1 MAQFELLTWIADG
14 CAEGVYE
21 GTSHRVSARALHN
34 RGLVLVE
41 GQGKNW
47 AATITPKGTKLLEEH
62 AARIEAARE
71 RQLREE
77 VARAESERKRQERRK
92 HAVEMLE
99 AVVAAGGRLELG
111 PDVESHRVAEIA
123 DLLARERLLPPE
135 QRLAQEPTLMDPVL
149 GVTVYLEPD
158 FAALTSPRAIEVPQQ
173 IRDPHPAVDVFR
185 DKRAYVSKPQIAR
198 AARIL
203 QALVSAALEMGWK
216 VPAKAASTYTGRE
229 EAGADL
235 SLKLPSQEIV
245 VTVRELDERGR
256 GGRAF
261 TSDTDYYTREQ
272 RTRANRNFVGS
283 GRLELTL
290 TKAWEQQPI
299 LTLRDTR
306 EHTLDEQLPT
316 LIRTLEIAE
325 KEAEWKRKEEARRSK
340 IRELRWEQ
348 VKKAAFVE
356 LAYERNAEQLRDQL
370 TQRDAAAA
378 MRDYA
383 DEIVA
388 RAARLEPSDAQAAH
402 EWADWIRRHA
412 ERTDPIYGPLAVL
425 RVESCGHEEL
435 QPHMNGWSTHG
446 PFRR

>member
-41 GQGKNW
+41 GQGKTW
-47 AATITPKGTKLLEEH
+47 SATITPKGTKLLEEH
-62 AARIEAARE
+62 AARVEAERE
-71 RQLREE
+71 RRRREE
-77 VARAESERKRQERRK
+77 DARAESERKRQERRK
-92 HAVEMLE
+92 RAVKMLE
-99 AVVAAGGRLELG
+99 AVVEAGGRLELG
-111 PDVESHRVAEIA
+111 ADIEPHRVTEIA
-123 DLLARERLLPPE
+123 DLLARGGLLPVG
-135 QRLAQEPTLMDPVL
+135 QRLAQEPTLMDPAL

-158 FAALTSPRAIEVPQQ
+158 FATLTSPRTIAVPQQ
-173 IRDPHPAVDVFR
+173 IRDPHPAVDAFR
-185 DKRAYVSKPQIAR
+185 DKRAYVTKPQITR

-216 VPAKAASTYTGRE
+216 VQAKAASVYTGRG

-235 SLKLPSQEIV
+235 SLRLPSREVV

-256 GGRAF
+256 GGLAF

-299 LTLRDTR
+299 LTLRDTK
-306 EHTLDEQLPT
+306 EHTLEEQLPT

-325 KEAEWKRKEEARRSK
+325 KEAEWARKEEARRSK
-340 IRELRWEQ
+340 IREIRWEQ

-356 LAYERNAEQLRDQL
+356 LAYERNVEQLRDHL
-370 TQRDAAAA
+370 ARRDAVAA
-378 MRDYA
+378 MREYA
-383 DEIVA
+383 DEIDS
-388 RAARLEPSDAQAAH
+388 RATRLEASDAQAAH

-412 ERTDPIYGPLAVL
+412 ERSDPINGPLAVL
-425 RVESCGHEEL
+425 RVESCRHEEL
-435 QPHMNGWSTHG
+435 QPHMNGWSTYG
-446 PFRR
+446 PYRR